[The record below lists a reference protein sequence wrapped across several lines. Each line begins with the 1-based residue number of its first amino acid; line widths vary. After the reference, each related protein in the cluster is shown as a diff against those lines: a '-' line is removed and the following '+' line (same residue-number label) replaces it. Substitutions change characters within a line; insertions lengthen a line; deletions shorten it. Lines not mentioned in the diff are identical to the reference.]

1 MCHSRTLSK
10 GHVDVVTGEWAAV
23 VSVCACVHVRVCACV
38 RGKREHKH
46 MCTYGGGSRGNEEDE
61 MMTIC
66 PLSCP

>member
-1 MCHSRTLSK
+1 MLLQ
-10 GHVDVVTGEWAAV
+10 
-23 VSVCACVHVRVCACV
+23 VSGLQLFLCVRVCACV
-38 RGKREHKH
+38 RGKRAHKH

>member
-23 VSVCACVHVRVCACV
+23 VSVCACV
-38 RGKREHKH
+38 RGKRAHKH